1 MRQQSDYFKT
11 TTKNNY
17 NIQQQTTSTKL
28 DTPDLQ
34 RTHAK
39 RGGCS
44 ICMQVPYSPLESG
57 EKDIFRTN
65 YKKTAERDLADSI
78 DSNNTHT
85 QKYDY
90 KKDTKCQES

>member
-28 DTPDLQ
+28 DTPGLQ

-44 ICMQVPYSPLESG
+44 ICMQVPYSPWKVAKRTYS
-57 EKDIFRTN
+57 EKTI
-65 YKKTAERDLADSI
+65 KKTAERDLADSI

-85 QKYDY
+85 
-90 KKDTKCQES
+90 